1 MPDEE
6 PREEQPSLELPSLG
20 GWRRRRRRP
29 QRDDPTPAPEPAPAS
44 GGFDSVPLP
53 ETETKPPPAAPEP
66 VRTERS
72 TIVLPEPVPEDPPEP
87 QETRARRI
95 RVTPHLPGGYV
106 AVLGAGA
113 LVGLLMVGLTW
124 GSLRTCE
131 QVQGT
136 SSCGTAGYP
145 MLLTVLVLAVVAGAL
160 LLRLLRVP
168 DPVGTSFLGTGLTT
182 VLALLL
188 LIDHLDRP
196 AMVVVVPLL
205 TAACFAAAHWVTATF
220 IEPGERPG

>member
-20 GWRRRRRRP
+20 GWRRRRRSRAAQP
-29 QRDDPTPAPEPAPAS
+29 VAEPTDGERSTSAPTETVEDPRPAPVPAEPVAAERPGGAQPTVVLAETVEDPPPAPA
-44 GGFDSVPLP
+44 
-53 ETETKPPPAAPEP
+53 K
-66 VRTERS
+66 
-72 TIVLPEPVPEDPPEP
+72 
-87 QETRARRI
+87 RI
-95 RVTPHLPGGYV
+95 RVSVRRPAGYA

-136 SSCGTAGYP
+136 SSCGRAGYP
-145 MLLTVLVLAVVAGAL
+145 MLLFVLVVAVVVGAM
-160 LLRLLRVP
+160 LLRLCLVP

-182 VLALLL
+182 VLALLFL
-188 LIDHLDRP
+188 VDQLDQP
-196 AMVVVVPLL
+196 AMVVVVPVLA
-205 TAACFAAAHWVTATF
+205 AACFAAAHWVTTTF
-220 IEPGERPG
+220 VEPGDRTR